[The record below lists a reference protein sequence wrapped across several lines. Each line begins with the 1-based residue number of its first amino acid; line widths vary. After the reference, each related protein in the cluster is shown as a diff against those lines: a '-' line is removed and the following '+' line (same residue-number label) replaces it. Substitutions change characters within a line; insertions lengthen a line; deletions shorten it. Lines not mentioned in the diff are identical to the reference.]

1 MTKLVYGVG
10 FNDRK
15 YPVFV
20 DGEKVKSYIL
30 WQAILER
37 CYCRKYQESKP
48 TYSGCKV
55 SDNFKNYSYFYE
67 WAVEQIGY
75 GLTGWELDKDIIC
88 KGNKLYSEE
97 TCAFVPSAIN
107 VFFTTRGSL
116 RGEQPIGVFFH
127 KTKNRFIAQCS
138 LNGRSK
144 HLGHFKTAQEA
155 YQVYKDY
162 KEQLCKDL
170 ANQWKL
176 QIDPRVYEAMM
187 TWTVEPF

>member
-1 MTKLVYGVG
+1 MTKLIYGVG

-20 DGEKVKSYIL
+20 DGRMTRTYTL
-30 WQAILER
+30 WRHMLER
-37 CYCRKYQESKP
+37 CYSSKYP
-48 TYSGCKV
+48 TYVNCTLSN
-55 SDNFKNYSYFYE
+55 NFKGYSYFHE
-67 WAVEQIGY
+67 WALVQMGY
-75 GLTGWELDKDIIC
+75 ENVNFHLDKDIIHPIDPT
-88 KGNKLYSEE
+88 YSEDK
-97 TCAFVPSAIN
+97 CVFVPSAIN
-107 VFFTTRGSL
+107 CFFSDSQACRGL
-116 RGEQPIGVFFH
+116 YPIGVFFH

-138 LNGRSK
+138 LNGRRK

-187 TWTVEPF
+187 VWTVKPF